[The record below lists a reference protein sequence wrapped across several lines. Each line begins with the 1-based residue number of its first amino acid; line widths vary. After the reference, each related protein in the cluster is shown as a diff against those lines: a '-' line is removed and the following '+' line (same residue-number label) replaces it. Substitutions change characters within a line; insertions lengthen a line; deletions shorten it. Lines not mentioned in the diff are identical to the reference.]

1 MRSKLT
7 RGRQPE
13 LYVMIERFLIAAVL
27 VGFALAHVFAL
38 HRLDAAKDVGSSL
51 AVIATIGD

>member
-1 MRSKLT
+1 
-7 RGRQPE
+7 
-13 LYVMIERFLIAAVL
+13 MIERFLIAAVL

-38 HRLDAAKDVGSSL
+38 HRLDAVAKDVGSGL